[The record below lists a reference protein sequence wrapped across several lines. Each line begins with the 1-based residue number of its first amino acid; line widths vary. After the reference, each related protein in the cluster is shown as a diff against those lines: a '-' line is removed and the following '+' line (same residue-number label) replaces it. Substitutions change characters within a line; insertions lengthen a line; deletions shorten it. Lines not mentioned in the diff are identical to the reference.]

1 MGLDET
7 EASGV
12 LCRKQHHL
20 GAAKQGDRL
29 PVGLIRY
36 INVPDLRGAASMN
49 RPGTPNYRAA
59 LTDGPDE
66 VCLEFDRGEAGTFRE
81 VRAHAARAQPVS
93 KRDDYG
99 SPEKAG
105 ARYELVSDVE
115 PAGHEFRFA
124 GEHLDTYDAWM
135 AVPRKLIQ
143 VRNAV
148 DGHFNSDLLE
158 VGSAD
163 VSCPRRQAANGRL
176 PATRVGTKR

>member
-1 MGLDET
+1 MDG
-7 EASGV
+7 
-12 LCRKQHHL
+12 
-20 GAAKQGDRL
+20 
-29 PVGLIRY
+29 
-36 INVPDLRGAASMN
+36 
-49 RPGTPNYRAA
+49 PGTPNYGAA
-59 LTDGPDE
+59 LADRPDE

-81 VRAHAARAQPVS
+81 VRAHSARAQPVS

-143 VRNAV
+143 LRNAV
-148 DGHFNSDLLE
+148 NGHFNSDLLE

>member
-1 MGLDET
+1 
-7 EASGV
+7 
-12 LCRKQHHL
+12 
-20 GAAKQGDRL
+20 
-29 PVGLIRY
+29 
-36 INVPDLRGAASMN
+36 MN

-115 PAGHEFRFA
+115 PARHEFRFA
-124 GEHLDTYDAWM
+124 GEHLDTYYAWM

-143 VRNAV
+143 VSNAV
-148 DGHFNSDLLE
+148 NGHFNSDLLE

-163 VSCPRRQAANGRL
+163 VSGPRRQAANARL
-176 PATRVGTKR
+176 PATRVGTRR